1 MFQLELVI
9 NHKQHLLSVV
19 NKLLR
24 IYCKLFNKNARRI
37 ELNIFNDVILTKQY
51 HMFIKL
57 SAICLMYIKF
67 LLYEFEYENAL
78 KLSVKHLV
86 FDINDILLVLL
97 NQTLY
102 IEDDNCSFDNE
113 CLSMFMKLNK
123 IHNVITTNESLS
135 SFSFNLNH
143 KIESVIVL
151 LKQFSNNYFK
161 VIYFKPIHSILSV
174 LLKHIETYTYEHVIK
189 IIINGVLFYLMHNTP
204 NVNTNATESSND
216 KLTQTASGFHPNVNS
231 FSNIQSIPYL
241 PTNKQNDIY
250 TLVLDLDETLVH
262 FYYVS
267 HINNIIY
274 MYIDSERGKFPY
286 KTILF

>member
-1 MFQLELVI
+1 MNRNNYIQYSLNHSENKTITPIDATKHAYFKDNKSTIQNNSQIWKLLFQLELVI

-102 IEDDNCSFDNE
+102 IEDDNCSFDNG
-113 CLSMFMKLNK
+113 
-123 IHNVITTNESLS
+123 
-135 SFSFNLNH
+135 
-143 KIESVIVL
+143 
-151 LKQFSNNYFK
+151 Y
-161 VIYFKPIHSILSV
+161 
-174 LLKHIETYTYEHVIK
+174 
-189 IIINGVLFYLMHNTP
+189 
-204 NVNTNATESSND
+204 
-216 KLTQTASGFHPNVNS
+216 
-231 FSNIQSIPYL
+231 
-241 PTNKQNDIY
+241 
-250 TLVLDLDETLVH
+250 
-262 FYYVS
+262 
-267 HINNIIY
+267 
-274 MYIDSERGKFPY
+274 
-286 KTILF
+286 